1 MDILGHLPSHIKK
14 NLRELRH
21 SGTKVKVSLW
31 RGEGDSG
38 DVDSGDSNSGDGNS
52 GDGNSSDGDSG
63 DANSSDG
70 NCGNGDSGEG
80 DSKAQMPLYN
90 YC

>member
-1 MDILGHLPSHIKK
+1 MDILGHLPLHIKK

-38 DVDSGDSNSGDGNS
+38 DVDSGDSDS
-52 GDGNSSDGDSG
+52 GDGNSSDGNSG
-63 DANSSDG
+63 DANSGDG